1 MTEPRLYY
9 TETTHH
15 GRLYSLAL
23 VVTHWGSEGTCLLER
38 LSADRKAA
46 DLVENG
52 EWRVTGEPGV
62 LHIDMENPGDIHPVG
77 HPRDIPD
84 WYGLLDLLSA
94 GLVDA
99 GAADTFYPNGDC

>member
-23 VVTHWGSEGTCLLER
+23 VVTHWGDEGTCLFER

-46 DLVENG
+46 DVIQNG
-52 EWRVTGEPGV
+52 EWRIKSDDGPGV
-62 LHIDMENPGDIHPVG
+62 LHVELEDPTDGEVPEWE
-77 HPRDIPD
+77 R
-84 WYGLLDLLSA
+84 LLDVLCA
-94 GLVDA
+94 GLVSA
-99 GAADTFYPNGDC
+99 GAADTFYPNS